1 MRIDRRLTL
10 LGVMLIVLSMTMAT
24 QYATTRVSFQ
34 YGIVNPSNADIRFV
48 GCDNASDGSGR
59 VLRVLTNVTTPLS
72 QIVLGNWMPNSR
84 KNYTA
89 AFAIVSEEKLSVNIT
104 HVNASGTGAQYMT
117 VWLHGNRSKDVNAEA
132 SNAKVCIL
140 RNGVSV
146 FASDN
151 CCPWKL
157 GAGNGNV
164 ANMNGTAINTKWDTS
179 ASVRYNATT
188 NINAINGSRDFVW
201 IEVVIDLPTNAA
213 AATVTGTLYFY
224 FKATTTT

>member
-10 LGVMLIVLSMTMAT
+10 IGVMLVVLSMTMAT
-24 QYATTRVSFQ
+24 QYATTRVTFS

-59 VLRVLTNVTTPLS
+59 VLRVLTNATTPLS

-89 AFAIVSEEKLSVNIT
+89 AFAIVNEERLLVNLT
-104 HVNASGTGAQYMT
+104 HVNASGPGAQYMS
-117 VWLHGNRSKDVNAEA
+117 VWLHENRSKDVFEEA
-132 SNAKVCIL
+132 SNAKVCIF

-146 FASDN
+146 FGSDS
-151 CCPWKL
+151 CCPWRL
-157 GAGNGNV
+157 GKGNGDPT
-164 ANMNGTAINTKWDTS
+164 NMNGTAIKTPWDTS

-201 IEVVIDLPTNAA
+201 VELVIDLPTNAQIG
-213 AATVTGTLYFY
+213 ATAGTLYFY